1 MTEYTREEAI
11 EKILEMKEEY
21 GHMPTE
27 KDYKKDNTVNF
38 NGLLKAMEAKSYSE
52 LNIKVLRELRK
63 REGQSERILSYSK
76 KELKVLKLTEP
87 EKYREYQEASREKRA
102 RAMERLHQADILKKA
117 QKKQDL
123 EDFRKPPEIMRE
135 IKEAVK
141 EIKPQEEMNVE
152 QDAVKE
158 IEMREDATME
168 QEVNTAQKEVKKMAE
183 RGTRGKSWSREKI
196 AELLEEFCVEYGY
209 LPRDK
214 DFLANYGAFSK
225 MATKTPSVETVRR
238 SLGRYRSDWPA
249 AMQDALG
256 RELKF
261 DVSKLPSIKAGKPS
275 AKSSTTKPQPAKV
288 GRQSAKSKDGHHSG
302 KQEAMA
308 NSNAARGNVAKFNQ
322 DFADKEVNGT
332 DFFRTVE
339 IIKDMILDG
348 RLEEIYQGA
357 SGAIFHISIAAATG
371 TVKLCFTADME
382 KYAPSPSDEE
392 LRKL

>member
-1 MTEYTREEAI
+1 MMEYTREEAI

-27 KDYKKDNTVNF
+27 KDYKKDNTANF

-63 REGQSERILSYSK
+63 REGQSERILPYSK
-76 KELKVLKLTEP
+76 KELIGLKLTEP

-102 RAMERLHQADILKKA
+102 RAMERLHQADALKKA

-135 IKEAVK
+135 IKEAAK

-158 IEMREDATME
+158 TEMREDATME
-168 QEVNTAQKEVKKMAE
+168 QEVNTAQKEVRKMAE

-261 DVSKLPSIKAGKPS
+261 DISKLPSIKAGKPS
-275 AKSSTTKPQPAKV
+275 AKSSTTKPQPAKMR
-288 GRQSAKSKDGHHSG
+288 RQSVKAKDENENRSEM
-302 KQEAMA
+302 QEVA
-308 NSNAARGNVAKFNQ
+308 NDKVARFNQ
-322 DFADKEVNGT
+322 DFADKEVNKT

-339 IIKDMILDG
+339 IVKDMVQSG
-348 RLEEIYQGA
+348 RMEEIYQVTE
-357 SGAIFHISIAAATG
+357 SVSFNVSITSTIG
-371 TVKLCFTADME
+371 KVKLCFIAEME

-392 LRKL
+392 LMKL

>member
-1 MTEYTREEAI
+1 MMEYTREEAI

-63 REGQSERILSYSK
+63 REGQSERILPYSK
-76 KELKVLKLTEP
+76 QELAVLKLTEP
-87 EKYREYQEASREKRA
+87 EKYQEYQEASREKRA
-102 RAMERLHQADILKKA
+102 RAMERLRQADALKKA
-117 QKKQDL
+117 QKKQGL

-135 IKEAVK
+135 IKEAAK

-158 IEMREDATME
+158 TEMREDVTME
-168 QEVNTAQKEVKKMAE
+168 QEVNTAQKEVRKMAE
-183 RGTRGKSWSREKI
+183 RRRSRSWSREEG

-225 MATKTPSVETVRR
+225 MATETPSVETVRR

-261 DVSKLPSIKAGKPS
+261 DVSKLPPVKSGKPS
-275 AKSSTTKPQPAKV
+275 VKSSVAKPQSAKA
-288 GRQSAKSKDGHHSG
+288 GRQSAKSKDGYRSG
-302 KQEAMA
+302 KQEAMT
-308 NSNAARGNVAKFNQ
+308 NNNAARGNVAKFNQ
-322 DFADKEVNGT
+322 DFADKEVNGV

-357 SGAIFHISIAAATG
+357 NGAIFHISIAAAIG

-382 KYAPSPSDEE
+382 KYAPFPSDEE

>member
-1 MTEYTREEAI
+1 MMEYTREEAI

-38 NGLLKAMEAKSYSE
+38 NGLLKAMEAKNYSE

-63 REGQSERILSYSK
+63 REGQSERILPYSRR
-76 KELKVLKLTEP
+76 ELIALKLTEP

-102 RAMERLHQADILKKA
+102 RVMERLHQADALKKA

-135 IKEAVK
+135 IKEAAK
-141 EIKPQEEMNVE
+141 ET
-152 QDAVKE
+152 
-158 IEMREDATME
+158 EMREDATIE
-168 QEVNTAQKEVKKMAE
+168 QEVNTAQKEVKEMAK
-183 RGTRGKSWSREKI
+183 RGTRGKSWSREEI

-249 AMQDALG
+249 AMRDALG

-261 DVSKLPSIKAGKPS
+261 DASKLPPVKSGKPS
-275 AKSSTTKPQPAKV
+275 VKASVAKPQPAKA
-288 GRQSAKSKDGHHSG
+288 GRQSAKSKDENDDRSEM
-302 KQEAMA
+302 QEAA
-308 NSNAARGNVAKFNQ
+308 NDKAARFNQ

-357 SGAIFHISIAAATG
+357 SGAIFHISIAAAIG
-371 TVKLCFTADME
+371 TVKLYFTADME
-382 KYAPSPSDEE
+382 KCAPSPSDEE
-392 LRKL
+392 LMKL

>member
-1 MTEYTREEAI
+1 MMEYTREEAI

-63 REGQSERILSYSK
+63 REGQSERILPYSK
-76 KELKVLKLTEP
+76 KELIVLKLTEP

-102 RAMERLHQADILKKA
+102 RAMERLHQADALKKA

-135 IKEAVK
+135 IKEAAK

-158 IEMREDATME
+158 TEIREDATME
-168 QEVNTAQKEVKKMAE
+168 QEVNTAQKEVKEMAK
-183 RGTRGKSWSREKI
+183 RGTRGKSWSREEI

-249 AMQDALG
+249 AMRDALG

-261 DVSKLPSIKAGKPS
+261 DASKLSPVKSGKPS
-275 AKSSTTKPQPAKV
+275 VKASVAKPQSAKA
-288 GRQSAKSKDGHHSG
+288 GRQSVKPKDENDDRSEM
-302 KQEAMA
+302 QEAA
-308 NSNAARGNVAKFNQ
+308 NDKAARFNQ
-322 DFADKEVNGT
+322 DFADKEVAET

-339 IIKDMILDG
+339 IVKDMIQSG
-348 RLEEIYQGA
+348 RMEEIYQITK
-357 SGAIFHISIAAATG
+357 SVTFDVSITATIG
-371 TVKLCFTADME
+371 KVKLCFTAEME
-382 KYAPSPSDEE
+382 KYAPFPYDEE
-392 LRKL
+392 LMKL

>member
-1 MTEYTREEAI
+1 MMEYTREEAI

-63 REGQSERILSYSK
+63 REGQSERILPYSRR
-76 KELKVLKLTEP
+76 ELIALKLTEP

-102 RAMERLHQADILKKA
+102 RTMERLHQADALKKA

-135 IKEAVK
+135 IKEAAK

-158 IEMREDATME
+158 TEMREDATME
-168 QEVNTAQKEVKKMAE
+168 QEVNTAQKEVKKMAK
-183 RGTRGKSWSREKI
+183 RGTRGKSWSREEI

-249 AMQDALG
+249 AMRDALG

-261 DVSKLPSIKAGKPS
+261 DASKLPPVKSGKPS
-275 AKSSTTKPQPAKV
+275 VKASVAKPQSAKA
-288 GRQSAKSKDGHHSG
+288 GRQSAKSKDENDDRSEM
-302 KQEAMA
+302 QEAA
-308 NSNAARGNVAKFNQ
+308 NDKAARFNQ
-322 DFADKEVNGT
+322 DFADKEVAET
-332 DFFRTVE
+332 EFFRTVE
-339 IIKDMILDG
+339 IVKDMIQSG
-348 RLEEIYQGA
+348 RMEEIYQVA
-357 SGAIFHISIAAATG
+357 KSVTFDVSITATIG
-371 TVKLCFTADME
+371 KVKLCFTAEME
-382 KYAPSPSDEE
+382 KYAPFPSDEE
-392 LRKL
+392 L

>member
-1 MTEYTREEAI
+1 MMEYTREEAI

-63 REGQSERILSYSK
+63 REGQSERILPYSRR
-76 KELKVLKLTEP
+76 ELIALKLTEP

-102 RAMERLHQADILKKA
+102 RVMERLHQADALKKA

-135 IKEAVK
+135 IKEAAK
-141 EIKPQEEMNVE
+141 ET
-152 QDAVKE
+152 
-158 IEMREDATME
+158 EMREDATME
-168 QEVNTAQKEVKKMAE
+168 QEVNTTQKEVKEMAK
-183 RGTRGKSWSREKI
+183 RGTRGKSWSREEI

-249 AMQDALG
+249 AMRDALG

-261 DVSKLPSIKAGKPS
+261 DASKLPPVKSGKPS
-275 AKSSTTKPQPAKV
+275 VKSSVAKPQSAKA
-288 GRQSAKSKDGHHSG
+288 GRQSVKPKDENDDRSEM
-302 KQEAMA
+302 QEAA
-308 NSNAARGNVAKFNQ
+308 NDKAARFNQ
-322 DFADKEVNGT
+322 DFADKEVAET

-339 IIKDMILDG
+339 IVKDMIQSG
-348 RLEEIYQGA
+348 RMEEIYQITK
-357 SGAIFHISIAAATG
+357 SVTFDVSITATIG
-371 TVKLCFTADME
+371 KVKLCFTAEME
-382 KYAPSPSDEE
+382 KYAPFPYDEE
-392 LRKL
+392 LMKL